1 MTFLDAAAWFGLG
14 YVSAIV
20 TAMLVFVWAC
30 LRLGGEADDRTEMD
44 NDTPPPAAQPREAR
58 RDEGVRH

>member
-1 MTFLDAAAWFGLG
+1 MKAFALFALG

-30 LRLGGEADDRTEMD
+30 LRLGGQFDDRTELD
-44 NDTPPPAAQPREAR
+44 NDTTPLPTAEPREAR

>member
-1 MTFLDAAAWFGLG
+1 MRAFALFALG

-30 LRLGGEADDRTEMD
+30 LRLGGEAIDRTELD
-44 NDTPPPAAQPREAR
+44 NDTTPLPTAEARKAR

>member
-1 MTFLDAAAWFGLG
+1 MRAFALFALG

-30 LRLGGEADDRTEMD
+30 LRLGGEADDRTELD
-44 NDTPPPAAQPREAR
+44 NDTTRLPAAEPREAGR
-58 RDEGVRH
+58 NEGVRH

>member
-1 MTFLDAAAWFGLG
+1 MRAFALFALG

-30 LRLGGEADDRTEMD
+30 LRLGGEADDRTELD
-44 NDTPPPAAQPREAR
+44 NDTTPLPAAEPRKAR

>member
-1 MTFLDAAAWFGLG
+1 MRDLALFALG
-14 YVSAIV
+14 YISAIV

-44 NDTPPPAAQPREAR
+44 NDTPPPPAQPREAR
-58 RDEGVRH
+58 RDEGRGAG

>member
-1 MTFLDAAAWFGLG
+1 MRDLALFALG
-14 YVSAIV
+14 YISAIV

-44 NDTPPPAAQPREAR
+44 NDTPPPPAQPREAR
-58 RDEGVRH
+58 RDERRGAG